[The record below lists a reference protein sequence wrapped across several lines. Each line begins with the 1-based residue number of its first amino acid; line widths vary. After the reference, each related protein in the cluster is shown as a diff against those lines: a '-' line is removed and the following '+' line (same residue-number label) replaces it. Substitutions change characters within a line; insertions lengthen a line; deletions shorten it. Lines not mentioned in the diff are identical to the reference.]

1 MASCRLCGKFHYW
14 STPDECPEC
23 EKLWQQDLKE
33 GRLPPPMT
41 DPKDLTY
48 NFWLNIR
55 CLERVME
62 MQGKS
67 REEIRQAVYEK
78 TKTRIEELG
87 DGRQRAAARAKE
99 REDYMKN
106 IRDHYSY

>member
-1 MASCRLCGKFHYW
+1 MPDCKLCGKFHYDLG
-14 STPDECPEC
+14 PYGCPRC
-23 EKLWQQDLKE
+23 SKLWQADRQA

-48 NFWLNIR
+48 DFWIDIR
-55 CLERVME
+55 CLERSIE

-67 REEIRQAVYEK
+67 PEEIRQAVYKK
-78 TKTRIEELG
+78 TETRVKELEY
-87 DGRQRAAARAKE
+87 GRQMAAAQAKE
-99 REDYMKN
+99 REDYMRN